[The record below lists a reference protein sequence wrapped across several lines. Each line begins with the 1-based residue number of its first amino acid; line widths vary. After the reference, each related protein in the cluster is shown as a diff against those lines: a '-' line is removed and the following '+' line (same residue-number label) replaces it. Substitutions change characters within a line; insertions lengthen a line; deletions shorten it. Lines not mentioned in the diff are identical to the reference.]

1 MAIILDILV
10 LGIIGVSVFLAWK
23 KGMIKTIFSLVGGI
37 AAIVLAVSMSTPVA
51 NWINE
56 EYVSPS
62 VRKTVLTAIN
72 GSDVGK
78 SYDEALASVDVVDK
92 LQEMPPKLRSFLEK
106 LDIDVEAIVSSADKT
121 KEDSVAAKEKLVN
134 SIADPVSET
143 VSKAIALVGLFV
155 IFFLALLVATF
166 LLDKVF
172 SVLPFAKSINKSGGV
187 IFGLIRALLLVF
199 VLGAVAYGL
208 ASGNVL
214 LSMEELNKTFLMK
227 WINAI
232 NPILLI
238 LR

>member
-51 NWINE
+51 KWINE

-106 LDIDVEAIVSSADKT
+106 LDVDVEAIMSSADKT